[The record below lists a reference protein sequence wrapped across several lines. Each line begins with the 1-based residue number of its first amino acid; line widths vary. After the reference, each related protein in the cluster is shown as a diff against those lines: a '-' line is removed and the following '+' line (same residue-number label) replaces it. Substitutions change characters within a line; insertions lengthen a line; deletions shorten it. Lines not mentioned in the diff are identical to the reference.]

1 MRFLFPTVA
10 FILLCNTLYPQTFD
24 AELIER
30 KTDIQVQD
38 NKLVTTDFF
47 KVRINKRAE
56 EYRFT
61 DIEITHQKNEK
72 ISSLEGWIEDSSGNI
87 IRKLQKKE
95 IVEGAAET
103 GETFYDDY
111 LTIRFTLRH
120 NEYPYYICYSFTRSD
135 PNYLV
140 ISNWSPVLEYDIP
153 THKATLSLTVP
164 TGYEFLVDTTG
175 VKLVQTLKLAYGTFY
190 QWSSSYEKPLKPEVC
205 APPLSELYPR
215 IKIAPKNF
223 NYSIPGS
230 FQSWS
235 DYGKWF
241 NDILSG
247 LDKLPASEIIKANE
261 MVKDVSCTRDKV
273 RLLYHY
279 LQDNTRYINVST
291 KFGGLVPMPA
301 QYVVDNKYGD
311 CKALTNY
318 EKALLQSVGIKS
330 YYTVVYAGNSVI
342 ESDKGIPFPNFNHI
356 ILLVPDGKDSIWLD
370 CTGRTNPFN
379 YLGSFSSGRK
389 AFVINNDHS
398 AFAWTQCPPVTESES
413 VRNFRFKVD
422 AFGRMTVDVS
432 FLLKG
437 DDFEGFLGVKTE
449 LDEKEQQ
456 KQLNR
461 FLAYSNLEASTYTLE
476 MLSRDSKEISFST
489 YGQASRFLKTVQ
501 NDFAVI
507 PAPFRLP
514 DFEAPAKRQLP
525 VKLALPSACR
535 DTIRVEVSKTLA
547 VVSLP
552 KDVNLENE
560 FGFYRSTASVN
571 GNMVTLVKEYC
582 VLPGEY
588 SKEKYPAFY
597 AFISAV
603 KKYEK
608 SCGIILTNS
617 SLMK

>member
-1 MRFLFPTVA
+1 MRFFLPSVA
-10 FILLCNTLYPQTFD
+10 FVLLCNTLYPQTYD
-24 AELIER
+24 AEVIER
-30 KTDIQVQD
+30 KTEILVQD
-38 NKLVTTDFF
+38 NRLVTSDFY

-56 EYRFT
+56 ESRFT

-72 ISSLEGWIEDSSGNI
+72 ITSLEGWLEDSSGKV

-95 IVEGAAET
+95 IVEAAAET
-103 GETFYDDY
+103 GESFYDDY

-120 NEYPYYICYSFTRSD
+120 NEYPYYLCYSYTRSD
-135 PNYLV
+135 PNYL
-140 ISNWSPVLEYDIP
+140 IIAGWSPVLEYDIP

-164 TGYEFLVDTTG
+164 NGYEFLVDTTG
-175 VKLVQTLKLAYGTFY
+175 VKLVQTLKVAYGTFY
-190 QWSSSYEKPLKPEVC
+190 QWSSSYEKPLKPEVYS
-205 APPLSELYPR
+205 PPLSDFCPK
-215 IKIAPKNF
+215 IKIAPKIF
-223 NYSIPGS
+223 NYSVNGS

-241 NDILSG
+241 NDILYG
-247 LDKLPASEIIKANE
+247 LDKLPVYEINKANE
-261 MVKDVSCTRDKV
+261 MVKNTSSTCEKV
-273 RLLYHY
+273 RILYHY

-311 CKALTNY
+311 CKALVNY
-318 EKALLQSVGIKS
+318 QKALLESVGIKS
-330 YYTVVYAGNSVI
+330 YYTVVYAGSPVI

-379 YLGSFSSGRK
+379 YLGTFTSGRK
-389 AFVINNDHS
+389 AFVINKDKS
-398 AFAWTQCPPVTESES
+398 EFAWTQCPSVAESES

-422 AFGRMTVDVS
+422 AFGRMTVDAS

-437 DDFEGFLGVKTE
+437 DDFEDFLGVKTE

-456 KQLNR
+456 KLLNR
-461 FLAYSNLEASTYTLE
+461 FLAYSNLEASTYKIE
-476 MLSRDSKEISFST
+476 MTSRDSKEISFCT
-489 YGQASRFLKTVQ
+489 YGQANRFLKTIQ
-501 NDFAVI
+501 NDFAVM
-507 PAPFRLP
+507 PVAFRLP
-514 DFEAPAKRQLP
+514 DFEAPAKRKLP
-525 VKLALPSACR
+525 VKLILPSACR
-535 DTIRVEVSKTLA
+535 DTIRVEVSNTLA
-547 VVSLP
+547 IVSLP
-552 KDVNLENE
+552 KEVNLENE
-560 FGFYRSTASVN
+560 FGFYRLSASAN
-571 GNMVTLVKEYC
+571 GNLITLIKEYC

-588 SKEKYPAFY
+588 SKEKYTAFY
-597 AFISAV
+597 TFISAV